1 MPAAKAVPGAYPAR
15 RLPCAAQVVSSG
27 GVGGQTEQPHRRD
40 HQGIAGFSR
49 LLTTDIRVY
58 RGLVLSVLVVNERRG
73 SGRENG
79 GAGVVPL
86 PEKGM
91 GFAGDLVHDK
101 IQAASPGWLSG
112 CGRHVSN
119 LFPQRDGEMG
129 KEEIGDAVQ
138 DIEPVFLHATV
149 CE

>member
-1 MPAAKAVPGAYPAR
+1 MSADGEGNLLDEMLVHASCN
-15 RLPCAAQVVSSG
+15 PCAAQVVSSG
-27 GVGGQTEQPHRRD
+27 SVGGQTEQPHRRD
-40 HQGIAGFSR
+40 PQGIAGFSR

-73 SGRENG
+73 GSGRENA

-101 IQAASPGWLSG
+101 SRRLVLDGSRAVVVMSAT
-112 CGRHVSN
+112 C
-119 LFPQRDGEMG
+119 FP
-129 KEEIGDAVQ
+129 KEIGA
-138 DIEPVFLHATV
+138 FLTV
-149 CE
+149 VAHVKSL